1 MMKGEA
7 PNGRRLGGF
16 LLAVLT
22 AGVLVVVFSGYRP
35 DNSFLAATDLPHEP
49 TIEERV
55 EKLEAIAVASAQVL
69 EAQGRVFEAHDID
82 LAAAA
87 ASALMLQSQLEQQ
100 ARRIAA
106 LELALAA
113 TTVKTAEPLPPRR
126 ARKPVM
132 PDPPA
137 SSYLN
142 LR

>member
-1 MMKGEA
+1 MLQGEA
-7 PNGRRLGGF
+7 PNGRRVGGF
-16 LLAVLT
+16 LLAMLA
-22 AGVLVVVFSGYRP
+22 AGLAVVMFSGYRP
-35 DNSFLAATDLPHEP
+35 DNSFLAATDVPHE
-49 TIEERV
+49 TTLDERV
-55 EKLEAIAVASAQVL
+55 EKLEAIAIASANL
-69 EAQGRVFEAHDID
+69 FEAHSGVFETQSID

-87 ASALMLQSQLEQQ
+87 ASALMLQSQFEQQ

-113 TTVKTAEPLPPRR
+113 ATVKAAEPLPPRR
-126 ARKPVM
+126 ARKPV